1 MKVNEWGVFIER
13 PDNSTSEIIL
23 NEELSRQLYEYI
35 KNLEEKDDK
44 ILSNDTKGKIL
55 W

>member
-23 NEELSRQLYEYI
+23 SEDLSSQVYKYI
-35 KNLEEKDDK
+35 KELEEKDHK
-44 ILSNDTKGKIL
+44 ILNNDTKGKLL